1 MVEHFLDTE
10 GVRGSNPLSRTIP
23 DNLSK
28 ISLIPAFHGGV
39 FEGFSGA
46 RPNSSPNTS
55 RYTRVEKGLFRYR
68 KTGQIWSVQRRGR
81 KVRWTNLKTT
91 GLEMAR
97 AKLQTWPWKQAQKVI
112 DYYVKEYQIDE
123 PQDPG
128 HPTAAPATPAKGI
141 EEHTLAECFDAW
153 KRTWA
158 VAQGTSETR
167 EAHWRMLGRVLK
179 PNTGLEALSIT
190 RLKEAQAALKADGL
204 APATVNDVLFK
215 TLRRCL
221 EHAVE
226 AGLLVENPAAKL
238 KPLKRTQTIRQQPAW
253 AEAWKLV
260 EEACQQAPESGELLR
275 FMLAFGVGQ
284 KEVKNLRGEHIDF
297 ERDVVHFLRQKTGK
311 VFDVPILEHAKP
323 ILEALRVLD
332 GSRLAKRY
340 SPGVTPSKPCTETA
354 SASEC
359 RSTRRGRSGAPLS
372 SMPWST
378 VQTLVLWPNGRV
390 IGTPS

>member
-1 MVEHFLDTE
+1 MGGAVSSVVEHFLDTE

-123 PQDPG
+123 PQDPR

-141 EEHTLAECFDAW
+141 EEHM
-153 KRTWA
+153 RIP
-158 VAQGTSETR
+158 
-167 EAHWRMLGRVLK
+167 M
-179 PNTGLEALSIT
+179 
-190 RLKEAQAALKADGL
+190 KADTCSNPYRTPFR
-204 APATVNDVLFK
+204 ACRTV
-215 TLRRCL
+215 
-221 EHAVE
+221 
-226 AGLLVENPAAKL
+226 
-238 KPLKRTQTIRQQPAW
+238 
-253 AEAWKLV
+253 
-260 EEACQQAPESGELLR
+260 
-275 FMLAFGVGQ
+275 VG
-284 KEVKNLRGEHIDF
+284 
-297 ERDVVHFLRQKTGK
+297 
-311 VFDVPILEHAKP
+311 
-323 ILEALRVLD
+323 
-332 GSRLAKRY
+332 AKRR
-340 SPGVTPSKPCTETA
+340 SVGVINRCPTGVK
-354 SASEC
+354 
-359 RSTRRGRSGAPLS
+359 
-372 SMPWST
+372 
-378 VQTLVLWPNGRV
+378 VLPPV
-390 IGTPS
+390 SC